1 VQLALAEPRGP
12 VHLDLPADV
21 ANKPALPLRASPSP
35 PSPPFPDNG
44 ELDRAAAMI
53 RAGASPKARQAI
65 LGHQSAGFTLSV
77 YGHVFDQDMT
87 ELAQRLE
94 KVTNVRMGP
103 EPPGPS

>member
-1 VQLALAEPRGP
+1 LKSAKVPNVGLH
-12 VHLDLPADV
+12 V
-21 ANKPALPLRASPSP
+21 LRHSA
-35 PSPPFPDNG
+35 
-44 ELDRAAAMI
+44 AAAMI